1 MKPKN
6 ITPGLLEAAKLHGFS
21 EPFEYIGETYR
32 KYVIEYYPDVGKY
45 KWGIFRDD
53 GDGWAQVGNDMF
65 DDNPFAMWRR

>member
-32 KYVIEYYPDVGKY
+32 KFVIEYYPDVGKY
-45 KWGIFRDD
+45 KWGIFVDD
-53 GDGWAQVGNDMF
+53 GDGWAQVGGDMF
-65 DDNPFAMWRR
+65 DDNLFAMWRR